1 MGQGLSREV
10 GTQFRRVRPE
20 LRSFAPRLY
29 AKGRTPPGTLLA
41 PASRGAPLNWRAS
54 AQNRC
59 ALTGH

>member
-29 AKGRTPPGTLLA
+29 AKGRTPPDTLG
-41 PASRGAPLNWRAS
+41 ASVARGLPSIGGLPR
-54 AQNRC
+54 RIVV
-59 ALTGH
+59 L